1 MAESRFIYTEQALI
15 KAQQSLSWSREIAER
30 LIEHF
35 DFINLSPE
43 IIMNLGC
50 GPGWGNMGLQKRF
63 PTAQLINVDLSWSML
78 TTLKG
83 PQKNLW
89 QRLTQKQLISYLCSD
104 AQQLSVRSNSIDI
117 VVCHLLL
124 PVVDANLVLQEIK
137 RILKPNGLL
146 IFSSF
151 GPDTLKEIPSIIKE
165 KAFLQQL
172 VDMHDVGDAL
182 INYGF
187 QHPIMDRENISIS
200 FPDTDLLIH
209 DFYTYLGYSID
220 RVKRLKR
227 APPWLRAMRELKQNS
242 NDSVNVTLEINYG
255 HAWKK
260 DIPKTADGRPIIPIE
275 AS

>member
-1 MAESRFIYTEQALI
+1 MAESRFIYTDQALI

-209 DFYTYLGYSID
+209 DFYTYLGYPID

-242 NDSVNVTLEINYG
+242 NASVNVTLEINYG

-260 DIPKTADGRPIIPIE
+260 DIPKTADGRPIIHIE